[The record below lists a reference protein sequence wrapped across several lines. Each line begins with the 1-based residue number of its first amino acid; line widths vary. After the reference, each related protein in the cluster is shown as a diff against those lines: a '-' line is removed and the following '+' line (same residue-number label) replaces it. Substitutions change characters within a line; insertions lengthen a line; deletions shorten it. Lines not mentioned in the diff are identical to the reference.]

1 MIFIIIYFII
11 NAISKKGMIVVF
23 FICMLLPASISIL
36 IDEKIN
42 GKEKDKI
49 YLLLKYLFYTFLIIT
64 IMNSFVYLI
73 SSDKNLYY
81 NINTFNYDFCLK
93 YMWLSIAVA
102 VLLPYIF
109 KLISANFN
117 INFEIKNNPKIKKK
131 DIKKSNEKSTK
142 ENKAK
147 KRTNS
152 KNS

>member
-1 MIFIIIYFII
+1 
-11 NAISKKGMIVVF
+11 MIVVF

-93 YMWLSIAVA
+93 YMWLSIAIA
-102 VLLPYIF
+102 ALLPCVF
-109 KLISANFN
+109 KLISANIQ
-117 INFEIKNNPKIKKK
+117 INFEIKNNTKVKKK
-131 DIKKSNEKSTK
+131 DSKSSNEKNIK
-142 ENKAK
+142 EINPQ
-147 KRTNS
+147 KRKNS
-152 KNS
+152 KNN

>member
-1 MIFIIIYFII
+1 M
-11 NAISKKGMIVVF
+11 F

-64 IMNSFVYLI
+64 IMNSFIYLI

-102 VLLPYIF
+102 VLLPCVF
-109 KLISANFN
+109 KLISANIQ
-117 INFEIKNNPKIKKK
+117 INFEIKNNTKVKKK
-131 DIKKSNEKSTK
+131 DSKSSNEKNIK
-142 ENKAK
+142 EINPQ
-147 KRTNS
+147 KRKNS
-152 KNS
+152 KNN

>member
-1 MIFIIIYFII
+1 M
-11 NAISKKGMIVVF
+11 F

-93 YMWLSIAVA
+93 YMWLSIAIA
-102 VLLPYIF
+102 ALLPCVF
-109 KLISANFN
+109 KLISANIQ
-117 INFEIKNNPKIKKK
+117 INFEIKNNTKVKKK
-131 DIKKSNEKSTK
+131 DSKSSNEKNIK
-142 ENKAK
+142 EINPQ
-147 KRTNS
+147 KRKNS
-152 KNS
+152 KNN

>member
-1 MIFIIIYFII
+1 
-11 NAISKKGMIVVF
+11 MIVVF

-102 VLLPYIF
+102 VLLPCVF
-109 KLISANFN
+109 KLISANIH
-117 INFEIKNNPKIKKK
+117 INFEIKNNTKVKKK
-131 DIKKSNEKSTK
+131 DSKSSNEKNIK
-142 ENKAK
+142 EIKTP
-147 KRTNS
+147 KRKNS
-152 KNS
+152 KNN

>member
-1 MIFIIIYFII
+1 
-11 NAISKKGMIVVF
+11 MIVVF

-49 YLLLKYLFYTFLIIT
+49 YLLLKYLFYTFVIIT

-102 VLLPYIF
+102 VLLPCVF
-109 KLISANFN
+109 KLISANIQ
-117 INFEIKNNPKIKKK
+117 INFEIKNNTKVKKK
-131 DIKKSNEKSTK
+131 DSKSSNEKNIK
-142 ENKAK
+142 EINPQ
-147 KRTNS
+147 KRKNS
-152 KNS
+152 KNN

>member
-1 MIFIIIYFII
+1 M
-11 NAISKKGMIVVF
+11 F

-49 YLLLKYLFYTFLIIT
+49 YLLLKYLFYTFVIIT

-102 VLLPYIF
+102 VLLPCVF
-109 KLISANFN
+109 KLISANIQ
-117 INFEIKNNPKIKKK
+117 INFEIKNNTKVKKK
-131 DIKKSNEKSTK
+131 DSKSSNEKNIK
-142 ENKAK
+142 EINPQ
-147 KRTNS
+147 KRKNS
-152 KNS
+152 KNN

>member
-1 MIFIIIYFII
+1 M
-11 NAISKKGMIVVF
+11 F

>member
-1 MIFIIIYFII
+1 
-11 NAISKKGMIVVF
+11 MIVVF

-93 YMWLSIAVA
+93 YMWLSIAIA
-102 VLLPYIF
+102 ALLPCVF
-109 KLISANFN
+109 KLISANIQ
-117 INFEIKNNPKIKKK
+117 INFEIKNNTKVKKK
-131 DIKKSNEKSTK
+131 DSKSSNEKNIK
-142 ENKAK
+142 EINPP
-147 KRTNS
+147 KRKNS
-152 KNS
+152 KNN

>member
-1 MIFIIIYFII
+1 
-11 NAISKKGMIVVF
+11 MIVVY

-42 GKEKDKI
+42 GKDKDKI
-49 YLLLKYLFYTFLIIT
+49 NILLKYLFYTFLITI

>member
-1 MIFIIIYFII
+1 M
-11 NAISKKGMIVVF
+11 F

-93 YMWLSIAVA
+93 YMWLSIAIA
-102 VLLPYIF
+102 VLLPCIF
-109 KLISANFN
+109 KLISANIN
-117 INFEIKNNPKIKKK
+117 INFEIKNNTKIKKK
-131 DIKKSNEKSTK
+131 DNKSSNEKNTK
-142 ENKAK
+142 EIKTS
-147 KRTNS
+147 KRKVS
-152 KNS
+152 KSN

>member
-1 MIFIIIYFII
+1 
-11 NAISKKGMIVVF
+11 MIVVF

-49 YLLLKYLFYTFLIIT
+49 YLLLKYLFYTFVIIT

-93 YMWLSIAVA
+93 YMWLSIAIA
-102 VLLPYIF
+102 ALLPCVF
-109 KLISANFN
+109 KLISANIQ
-117 INFEIKNNPKIKKK
+117 INFEIKNNTKVKKK
-131 DIKKSNEKSTK
+131 DSKSSNEKNIK
-142 ENKAK
+142 EINPQ
-147 KRTNS
+147 KRKNS
-152 KNS
+152 KNN

>member
-1 MIFIIIYFII
+1 
-11 NAISKKGMIVVF
+11 MIVVF

-49 YLLLKYLFYTFLIIT
+49 YLLLKYLFYTFVIIT

-93 YMWLSIAVA
+93 YMWLSIAIA
-102 VLLPYIF
+102 VLLPCIF
-109 KLISANFN
+109 KLISAN
-117 INFEIKNNPKIKKK
+117 INNNTKIKKK
-131 DIKKSNEKSTK
+131 DNKSSNEKNTK
-142 ENKAK
+142 EIKTS
-147 KRTNS
+147 KRKVS
-152 KNS
+152 KSN

>member
-1 MIFIIIYFII
+1 
-11 NAISKKGMIVVF
+11 MIVVF

-42 GKEKDKI
+42 GKDKDKI
-49 YLLLKYLFYTFLIIT
+49 NILLKYLFYTFLITI

>member
-1 MIFIIIYFII
+1 M
-11 NAISKKGMIVVF
+11 F

-93 YMWLSIAVA
+93 YMWLSIAIA
-102 VLLPYIF
+102 ALLPCVF
-109 KLISANFN
+109 KLISANIQ
-117 INFEIKNNPKIKKK
+117 INFEIKNNTKVKKK
-131 DIKKSNEKSTK
+131 DSKSSNEKNIK
-142 ENKAK
+142 EINPP
-147 KRTNS
+147 KRKNS
-152 KNS
+152 KNN

>member
-1 MIFIIIYFII
+1 
-11 NAISKKGMIVVF
+11 MIVVF

-93 YMWLSIAVA
+93 YMWLSIAIA
-102 VLLPYIF
+102 VLLPCIF
-109 KLISANFN
+109 KLISANIN
-117 INFEIKNNPKIKKK
+117 INFEIKNNTKIKKK
-131 DIKKSNEKSTK
+131 DNKSSNEKNTK
-142 ENKAK
+142 EIK
-147 KRTNS
+147 T
-152 KNS
+152 

>member
-1 MIFIIIYFII
+1 M
-11 NAISKKGMIVVF
+11 F

-42 GKEKDKI
+42 GKDKDKI
-49 YLLLKYLFYTFLIIT
+49 NILLKYLFYTFLITI

>member
-1 MIFIIIYFII
+1 
-11 NAISKKGMIVVF
+11 MIVVF

-93 YMWLSIAVA
+93 YMWLSIAIA
-102 VLLPYIF
+102 VLLPCIF
-109 KLISANFN
+109 KLISANIN
-117 INFEIKNNPKIKKK
+117 INFEIKNNTKIKKK
-131 DIKKSNEKSTK
+131 DNKSSNEKNTK
-142 ENKAK
+142 EIKTS
-147 KRTNS
+147 KRKVS
-152 KNS
+152 KSN